1 MTSQKNA
8 ETSVKSGDQASSKHS
23 KIVDPV
29 KPIKLGKITLEC
41 AKNNLFQF

>member
-29 KPIKLGKITLEC
+29 KPIELDQIALEC